1 MATIENSEELTPLK
15 HMSNMI
21 AKSEASY
28 KMSLPIHIPSSK
40 FVRIAQGAIA
50 GNLDL
55 LNCTKQ
61 SLFLAIE
68 QAAKDGLIIDGK
80 HAAIVSFNKKSG
92 DSWVKEAKYMP
103 MTAGLMQLARNTGQL
118 TTPVSEIVYEN
129 DHFLYH
135 IKNGKVEID
144 HTPHIFGDRGKAI
157 GVYSSC
163 VIRGTDE
170 VIAEVLTEMQVQ
182 SIREQSKAKDSLMW
196 TKFWEEGW
204 KKSAFRRMFKRM
216 PSSSDKEAIDGT
228 LNDSTRFANA
238 ATRDDDLYDFE
249 GEKPAQD
256 VHHTTEQPKK
266 TKAAAAVAQTQ
277 QVAEEEVP
285 FNEPDYSTMP
295 ENSNEDDI
303 I

>member
-1 MATIENSEELTPLK
+1 MATIEKKP
-15 HMSNMI
+15 MSNGQLI
-21 AKSEASY
+21 CSTIDKNKAQY
-28 KMSLPIHIPSSK
+28 SLVLPAHIPADR
-40 FVRIAQGAIA
+40 FIRTAQGAIT
-50 GNLDL
+50 GNPDL
-55 LNCTKQ
+55 LKCTKQ
-61 SLFLAIE
+61 SLYLAVE

-80 HAAIVSFNKKSG
+80 QAAIVSFNKKSG

-103 MTAGLMQLARNTGQL
+103 MTAGLMQLARNTGQV

-129 DHFLYH
+129 DSFLYH

-144 HTPHIFGDRGKAI
+144 HTPHIFRDRGKPI

-170 VIAEVLTEMQVQ
+170 VIAEVLTLEQVQ
-182 SIREQSKAKDSLMW
+182 SVRAQSKAKDSLMW
-196 TKFWEEGW
+196 TTFWEEGW

-216 PSSSDKEAIDGT
+216 PSSSDKEALDGNLT
-228 LNDSTRFANA
+228 DASRFAAA

-256 VHHTTEQPKK
+256 VHHTTDQPKQ
-266 TKAAAAVAQTQ
+266 TKAAAAVAQIRQHTD
-277 QVAEEEVP
+277 EEVP
-285 FNEPDYSTMP
+285 FGEPDYSTMP

>member
-1 MATIENSEELTPLK
+1 MATIQQEPMTNAQLVCTAINHK
-15 HMSNMI
+15 
-21 AKSEASY
+21 KSEY
-28 KMSLPIHIPSSK
+28 NLILPAHIPADR
-40 FVRIAQGAIA
+40 FIRTAQAAIT
-50 GNLDL
+50 GNSYL

-61 SLFLAIE
+61 SLYLAVE
-68 QAAKDGLIIDGK
+68 QAARDGLIIDSK
-80 HAAIVSFNKKSG
+80 QATIVSFG
-92 DSWVKEAKYMP
+92 KEAKYMP
-103 MTAGLMQLARNTGQL
+103 MIGGLMLLARNSGQV

-144 HTPHIFGDRGKAI
+144 HTPHIFGDRGKPI

-170 VIAEVLTEMQVQ
+170 VIAEVLTAEQVQ
-182 SIREQSKAKDSLMW
+182 SIRDQSKAKDSLMW

-216 PSSSDKEAIDGT
+216 PSSSDKEAIEGALT
-228 LNDSTRFANA
+228 DSTRFANA

-249 GEKPAQD
+249 GEKPIQD
-256 VHHTTEQPKK
+256 VHHTTNQPKK
-266 TKAAAAVAQTQ
+266 TKAAAAVSQTKQ
-277 QVAEEEVP
+277 QADEEVS
-285 FNEPDYSTMP
+285 FEDSDYSTMP